1 MILQN
6 EESESDAYQRKNDC
20 EDWEKLECLLEEDFS
35 CGSHV
40 GRRVWQ
46 NAAAPEARRL
56 QSRRWGD
63 RFSVPDITIASVMY

>member
-35 CGSHV
+35 CGSHA

-46 NAAAPEARRL
+46 NAAAATQDFCRVEDGEIGSGFL
-56 QSRRWGD
+56 MSRFR
-63 RFSVPDITIASVMY
+63 A